1 MKVFFVYCILHAA
14 FVLACTL
21 AIYKYHSYP
30 SYIFYLRIHLVF
42 EYLLVTYFFYCLLKS
57 SLVKKILLFL
67 IFPFLVYNV
76 YDYILFGNE
85 VFGNGPTLAEL
96 LIFMAVIIYYFFEK
110 MQYYFQF
117 PIYQTI
123 DFWIFVGLFVYSSGI
138 FFYILLFNNSNKS
151 DLYLINELK
160 IIYSIVIIIKN
171 LILGLAFVNSNLENA
186 REEKVLDIPS
196 DLNLDSFSP
205 NTNLN

>member
-1 MKVFFVYCILHAA
+1 M
-14 FVLACTL
+14 
-21 AIYKYHSYP
+21 
-30 SYIFYLRIHLVF
+30 
-42 EYLLVTYFFYCLLKS
+42 
-57 SLVKKILLFL
+57 